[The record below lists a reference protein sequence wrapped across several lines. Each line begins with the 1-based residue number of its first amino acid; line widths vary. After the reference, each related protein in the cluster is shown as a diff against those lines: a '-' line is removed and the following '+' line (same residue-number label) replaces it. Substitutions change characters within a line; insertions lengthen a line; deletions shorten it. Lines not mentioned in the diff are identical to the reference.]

1 MALLEE
7 VSAGREAAHGLAR
20 SQQGAGE
27 GGLQGRAGV
36 TAVVCG
42 QVCVTGVSP
51 ELGSNRSVRAA
62 GLAAA
67 G

>member
-7 VSAGREAAHGLAR
+7 VSAGREAAHGLAL

-27 GGLQGRAGV
+27 GGPQGRAGV
-36 TAVVCG
+36 TAAVCG

-51 ELGSNRSVRAA
+51 ELG
-62 GLAAA
+62 
-67 G
+67 

>member
-1 MALLEE
+1 MQVEKLPTDWPRA
-7 VSAGREAAHGLAR
+7 

-51 ELGSNRSVRAA
+51 ELG
-62 GLAAA
+62 
-67 G
+67 